1 MAALPKGMRKELSK
15 QYSPEEFERLIESV
29 GGTFYDFSQQY
40 TQALSVLPRG
50 VGKVLAQT
58 IAIMIGNT
66 IKAAGHFDVHS
77 DTIMPDGRTFED
89 WEEEVHRFRRGT
101 RQLLGSQ
108 LAVAAA
114 EARELNE
121 LMKILQIAEIKWGA
135 NEFGDCLVIKI
146 RKQAF
151 HKAEGI
157 LEEDVQRVWP
167 DGKGNTPTVFG
178 GGKLRT
184 VWDWEK
190 VGGEPTF
197 DPIIIDD
204 PVNPTAASKVYQNRA
219 KKAAEE
225 VRRCINH
232 TKRKSK
238 KKRN

>member
-1 MAALPKGMRKELSK
+1 MKNPKLEITPELLQFLRELCQNLGGIFNTFADSVITVAGSLEDSIGIMVGDTIKELD
-15 QYSPEEFERLIESV
+15 YSF
-29 GGTFYDFSQQY
+29 
-40 TQALSVLPRG
+40 
-50 VGKVLAQT
+50 
-58 IAIMIGNT
+58 
-66 IKAAGHFDVHS
+66 VHS
-77 DTIMPDGRTFED
+77 KTKMPDGRTFED
-89 WEEEVHRFRRGT
+89 WEEEVHRLRRET

-108 LAVAAA
+108 SVVVTA

-121 LMKILQIAEIKWGA
+121 LAKILQIAEIKWGA
-135 NEFGDCLVIKI
+135 NEFGDCLVLKI

-151 HKAEGI
+151 YKAEGI
-157 LEEDVQRVWP
+157 LEEDVQRIGL
-167 DGKGNTPTVFG
+167 DNKGNTPTVFG
-178 GGKLRT
+178 GGTLRT

-190 VGGEPTF
+190 VGGEPDF

-204 PVNPTAASKVYQNRA
+204 PVNPTAASKAYQNRA